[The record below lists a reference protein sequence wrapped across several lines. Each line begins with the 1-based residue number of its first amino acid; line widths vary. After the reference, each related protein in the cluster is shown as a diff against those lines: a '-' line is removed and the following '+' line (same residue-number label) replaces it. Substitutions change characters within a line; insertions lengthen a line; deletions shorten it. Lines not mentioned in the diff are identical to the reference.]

1 MLGWV
6 VTLSLAGAAE
16 PPADDGGIEAPTLT
30 WRVEDSARF
39 RLLEPPL
46 RPELTM
52 PSRPSMPTGWSPLYM
67 LGEGAF
73 GTWRLLGMANEC
85 RDCSDVSDGGLAI
98 AWQIRGTPLS
108 LFAGGIVSSGR
119 AASRSLGMTFTAG
132 MHMLLPNLLDVV
144 QRRGR
149 YRASFSNRPR

>member
-6 VTLSLAGAAE
+6 VTLLLAGADE
-16 PPADDGGIEAPTLT
+16 PSDDGAIEAPTLT
-30 WRVEDSARF
+30 WRAKDSARF
-39 RLLEPPL
+39 RLLEPPP

-52 PSRPSMPTGWSPLYM
+52 PSRPSMPTGWSPVYV
-67 LGEGAF
+67 LGEGAL

-85 RDCSDVSDGGLAI
+85 RDCSDDSDGGLAI

-119 AASRSLGMTFTAG
+119 AASRSVGMTFTAG

-149 YRASFSNRPR
+149 YRASFSKRSR